1 MRRHLVPYS
10 TIACAMLAMLAT
22 TTSAPAAEA
31 PGPNTP
37 YRVVSYADLDLN
49 RTEGVVRLYARIRAA
64 AREVCPVANRGDL
77 NLVAV
82 AETCARDATARA
94 VRDVNAT
101 ALTQYHMIKTNQ
113 RMLLAQR
120 H

>member
-10 TIACAMLAMLAT
+10 TIACTLLALLAT

-31 PGPNTP
+31 PGPNIP

-49 RTEGVVRLYARIRAA
+49 HIEGVVRLYARIRAA
-64 AREVCPVANRGDL
+64 AREVCPTANHGDL
-77 NLVAV
+77 NLAAV
-82 AETCARDATARA
+82 AETCARDATERA
-94 VRDVNAT
+94 VHDVDAT
-101 ALTQYHMIKTNQ
+101 ALTQYHMMKINQ